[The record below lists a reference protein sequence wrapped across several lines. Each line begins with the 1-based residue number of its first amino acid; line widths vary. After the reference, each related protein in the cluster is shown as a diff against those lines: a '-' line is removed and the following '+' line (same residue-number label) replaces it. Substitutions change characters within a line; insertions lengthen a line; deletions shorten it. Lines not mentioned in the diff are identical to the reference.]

1 MLKGLKNELE
11 LQQSAFDELM
21 AIYRTKEIEFE
32 DLKSRVAEQLKSLS
46 K

>member
-11 LQQSAFDELM
+11 HQQSAFDELM
-21 AIYRTKEIEFE
+21 AIYRTKEVEFE